1 MKKIAL
7 AAVAVLAIT
16 GSAFA
21 GSDNYGSERRQ
32 PAGRCG
38 RQQLVHGFDLEFGFG
53 AKSGSG

>member
-21 GSDNYGSERRQ
+21 GSDNLDRRRQ

-38 RQQLVHGFDLEFGFG
+38 RQQLVHGFDSEFGFG
-53 AKSGSG
+53 AESGSG